1 MNKCTGIDISKATFD
16 VAFYQENDRLT
27 HQVFANEP
35 CGFKEFLTCLKPGER
50 VVMEASGTY
59 YLKLA
64 CFLHEHDIPVS
75 VVNPLVIRRFS
86 QMQLM
91 RAKTDRKDAAVIAA
105 YGVLHDPPLWQP
117 EEHAITQMK
126 QINTALE
133 LLNRQI
139 TAISNQLEALMQCV
153 VIDPHTS
160 GSLGKCL
167 AYLKAESQQL
177 EQQLQTL
184 VQEHYHATY
193 EALTTI
199 PGIGPKTAIL
209 LIAITGNFTKFD
221 HYKQLL
227 SYVGLSPRIFQ
238 SGTSVRGR
246 ARICKM
252 GMGSIRK
259 LLYMCSWS
267 AKRHNVFCSEMYDRL
282 KVQGK
287 PERLIKIA
295 IANKLLR
302 QAFAVGKTLKPFD
315 ENYRL
320 KLA

>member
-1 MNKCTGIDISKATFD
+1 MNKCTGIDISKATLD
-16 VAFYQENDRLT
+16 VAFYQAEDRLT
-27 HQVFANEP
+27 HRVFANDAG
-35 CGFKEFLTCLKPGER
+35 GFEELLTYLKAGDQ

-59 YLKLA
+59 YLRLA
-64 CFLHEHDIPVS
+64 CFLHEHDVRVS

-105 YGVLHDPPLWQP
+105 YGVLHNPPLWQP
-117 EEHAITQMK
+117 EAHAITRMK

-133 LLNRQI
+133 LMNRQI
-139 TAISNQLEALMQCV
+139 TAITNQLEALMQCV

-160 GSLGKCL
+160 GSLEKCL
-167 AYLKAESQQL
+167 AFLEAESQQL
-177 EQQLQTL
+177 EQQLQAL
-184 VQEHYHATY
+184 VQEHYADTY
-193 EALTTI
+193 QALTTI

-209 LIAITGNFTKFD
+209 LIAITGNFTRFD

-246 ARICKM
+246 TRICKM
-252 GMGSIRK
+252 GMGNIRK

-267 AKRHNVFCSEMYDRL
+267 AKRSNVFCSEMYHRL
-282 KVQGK
+282 KAQGK
-287 PERLIKIA
+287 PERLIKVA

-302 QAFAVGKTLKPFD
+302 QAFAVGKTLQPFD
-315 ENYRL
+315 ENYRV
-320 KLA
+320 KLV

>member
-1 MNKCTGIDISKATFD
+1 MNKCTGIDISKATLD
-16 VAFYQENDRLT
+16 VVFYRADDQLT
-27 HQVFANEP
+27 HRVFTNDA
-35 CGFKEFLTCLKPGER
+35 CGFEKFLTYLEPGER

-64 CFLHEHDIPVS
+64 YFLHEHDIRVS

-91 RAKTDRKDAAVIAA
+91 RAKTDRKDAAVIAT

-117 EEHAITQMK
+117 EAHAITRMK

-139 TAISNQLEALMQCV
+139 TAITNQLEALMQCV
-153 VIDPHTS
+153 VIDPHTHD
-160 GSLGKCL
+160 GLEKCL
-167 AYLKAESQQL
+167 ALLEAESQQL

-184 VQEHYHATY
+184 VQGHYADTY
-193 EALTTI
+193 KALTTI

-221 HYKQLL
+221 HYKPLL

-282 KVQGK
+282 KAQGK

-320 KLA
+320 KLV

>member
-16 VAFYQENDRLT
+16 AAFYQAEDRLT
-27 HQVFANEP
+27 HRVFANDAG
-35 CGFKEFLTCLKPGER
+35 GFEELLTYLKAGDQ

-59 YLKLA
+59 YLRLA
-64 CFLHEHDIPVS
+64 CFLHEHDVRVS

-105 YGVLHDPPLWQP
+105 YGVLHNPPLWQP
-117 EEHAITQMK
+117 EAHAITRMK

-133 LLNRQI
+133 LMNRQI
-139 TAISNQLEALMQCV
+139 TAITNQLEALMQCV

-160 GSLGKCL
+160 GSLEKCL
-167 AYLKAESQQL
+167 AFLEAESQQL
-177 EQQLQTL
+177 EQQLQAL
-184 VQEHYHATY
+184 VQEHYADTY
-193 EALTTI
+193 QALTTI

-209 LIAITGNFTKFD
+209 LIAITGNFTRFD

-246 ARICKM
+246 TRICKM
-252 GMGSIRK
+252 GMGNIRK

-267 AKRHNVFCSEMYDRL
+267 AKRSNVFCSEMYHRL
-282 KVQGK
+282 KAQGK
-287 PERLIKIA
+287 PERLIKVA

-302 QAFAVGKTLKPFD
+302 QAFAVGKTLQPFD
-315 ENYRL
+315 ENYRV
-320 KLA
+320 KLG